1 MSTLRD
7 FIWFMSMATRSTG
20 ILFLFYM
27 LYMNIGNISLLI
39 VVLISLGSFG
49 AAFFSKDVGK
59 YSWGR
64 KSLNYTIAFL
74 GIFIIVKHYSLL

>member
-1 MSTLRD
+1 MSTLKD
-7 FIWFMSMATRSTG
+7 FIWFMSMAIRSTG

-27 LYMNIGNISLLI
+27 LYINNSNISLLI

-64 KSLNYTIAFL
+64 KSLNYAVALAGIAVIL
-74 GIFIIVKHYSLL
+74 KEYM

>member
-1 MSTLRD
+1 MSTLKD
-7 FIWFMSMATRSTG
+7 FIWFMSMAIRSTG

-27 LYMNIGNISLLI
+27 LYKNIGNIPLLI
-39 VVLISLGSFG
+39 VLLISIGSFG

-64 KSLNYTIAFL
+64 KSLNYTIAL
-74 GIFIIVKHYSLL
+74 VGIVIILKQYM

>member
-1 MSTLRD
+1 
-7 FIWFMSMATRSTG
+7 MATRSIG

-27 LYMNIGNISLLI
+27 LYINIGNISLLI
-39 VVLISLGSFG
+39 VFLISLGSFG

-64 KSLNYTIAFL
+64 KSLNYTIALIGFV
-74 GIFIIVKHYSLL
+74 IVLKEYS

>member
-1 MSTLRD
+1 
-7 FIWFMSMATRSTG
+7 
-20 ILFLFYM
+20 
-27 LYMNIGNISLLI
+27 MNIGNISLLI
-39 VVLISLGSFG
+39 VFLISLGSFG

-64 KSLNYTIAFL
+64 KSLNYTIAVL

>member
-7 FIWFMSMATRSTG
+7 FIWFMSMATRSIG

-27 LYMNIGNISLLI
+27 LYINIGNISLLI
-39 VVLISLGSFG
+39 VFLISLGSFG

-64 KSLNYTIAFL
+64 KSLNYTIALIGFV
-74 GIFIIVKHYSLL
+74 IVLKEYS

>member
-1 MSTLRD
+1 MSTLKD
-7 FIWFMSMATRSTG
+7 FIWFMSMAIRSTG

-27 LYMNIGNISLLI
+27 LYINIGNISLLI
-39 VVLISLGSFG
+39 VVMISLGSFG

-64 KSLNYTIAFL
+64 KSLNYTIALFGTAL
-74 GIFIIVKHYSLL
+74 VVKEYM

>member
-1 MSTLRD
+1 
-7 FIWFMSMATRSTG
+7 
-20 ILFLFYM
+20 M
-27 LYMNIGNISLLI
+27 LYINIGNISLLI
-39 VVLISLGSFG
+39 VFLISLGSFG

-64 KSLNYTIAFL
+64 KSLNYTIAVL